1 MKQRDA
7 LRPYL
12 AHRKLEELCQNGREQ
27 SRRLGYT
34 MCKGGKVRRT
44 PSSARDPLIVASGG
58 I

>member
-44 PSSARDPLIVASGG
+44 PSSARDR
-58 I
+58 